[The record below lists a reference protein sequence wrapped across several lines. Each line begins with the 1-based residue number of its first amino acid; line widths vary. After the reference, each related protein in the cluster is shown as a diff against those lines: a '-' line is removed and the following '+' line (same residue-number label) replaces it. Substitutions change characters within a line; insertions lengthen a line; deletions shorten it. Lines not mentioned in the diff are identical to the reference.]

1 MPADS
6 HTSASGPPYGCRM
19 VSVGAYLPERVVP
32 VAEAAPRYD
41 VDPAWVAK
49 RTHVVERRFAADDE
63 TLSGIA
69 TEASKIAIKRAGI
82 SPDEIDLILCGTST
96 AEFQTPGSAPII
108 QHALGATG
116 AGALAVGAACSGWL
130 GSIALGT
137 AMVESGRAET
147 VLVVGAEIVSR
158 ILGSDPGVGLLMGDG
173 AGAVI
178 LRRAGAGDAGIG
190 PAVVHAEGQYADFV
204 KIDPGNLEDGRRV
217 LRMVGQ
223 ETYTV
228 AVRTLVEI
236 TREVLEMGDM
246 GLDDIDL
253 FVYHQANG
261 RILRAVA
268 DRLQLPAEKT
278 VSVVER
284 TGNTSAASIPI
295 ALDAAYAEGRLVP
308 GQKLL
313 LAPPRRSAPIPPVIG
328 SGPRRASSV
337 STATS

>member
-116 AGALAVGAACSGWL
+116 AGALDVGAACSGWL

-313 LAPPRRSAPIPPVIG
+313 LAAIGAGFVSAAAIVTWG
-328 SGPRRASSV
+328 
-337 STATS
+337 